1 MANIKQQAK
10 RIGQDAK
17 RRQANVI
24 FKSSLKTA
32 IKKVEAAALSQDVEA
47 AKAPLSTAFKK
58 LDKAVS
64 KGIHHKNYVNRTKAR
79 LQKLVNDINSSPAA

>member
-24 FKSSLKTA
+24 FKSGLKTA
-32 IKKVEAAALSQDVEA
+32 IKKVEAAASNNDAEA
-47 AKAPLSTAFKK
+47 AKAPLSMAFKK

-79 LQKLVNDINSSPAA
+79 LQHLVNDISSSPDA

>member
-32 IKKVEAAALSQDVEA
+32 IKKVEAAAASNDADA
-47 AKAPLSTAFKK
+47 AKAPLSVAFKK

-79 LQKLVNDINSSPAA
+79 LQRLVNDIGQSPDA